1 MIKFFCDRV
10 GCGKEIKDK
19 ATLIPIYAYN
29 GKGVKLIQFGDKHI
43 CEDCSKK
50 LEEIKAPLLSKHYEQ
65 DFLQM
70 TDEDIELL
78 RYTFKVGDKV
88 ITDDGRTGTITE
100 ICTCDRCKKRGFYE
114 PTVQMDIGVCQ
125 IWITD
130 TDKENGFR
138 SFYQIGNRVF
148 GNIDNEASEYILQRI
163 EELEH
168 ELTEYEEQLEVV
180 RELKENNNGD

>member
-1 MIKFFCDRV
+1 MIKYFCDR
-10 GCGKEIKDK
+10 CGKEESKGEIRTIQRFAYDGLGNKIVWMRNDHLCKECDEKFMAIHDK
-19 ATLIPIYAYN
+19 LKN
-29 GKGVKLIQFGDKHI
+29 E
-43 CEDCSKK
+43 ED
-50 LEEIKAPLLSKHYEQ
+50 IF
-65 DFLQM
+65 DM

-78 RYTFKVGDKV
+78 RYTFNVGDKV
-88 ITDDGRTGTITE
+88 IASDGRTGTIVE

-114 PTVQMDIGVCQ
+114 PKVQMDIGVAQ

-163 EELEH
+163 EELEY

-180 RELKENNNGD
+180 RELKENNNGN